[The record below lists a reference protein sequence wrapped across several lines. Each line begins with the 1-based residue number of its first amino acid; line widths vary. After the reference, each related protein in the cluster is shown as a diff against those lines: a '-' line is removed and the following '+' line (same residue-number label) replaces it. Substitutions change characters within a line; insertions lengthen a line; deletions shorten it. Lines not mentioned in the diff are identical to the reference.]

1 MKNLKNGLIV
11 AFLIALAILF
21 FLQHQ
26 QQEKL
31 RADNAALAQQFAQ
44 MQTDNESLSNR
55 LAAAGDA
62 NSLSDKE
69 HNELLKLRG
78 EVGVLRRQTNELGK
92 LQEENQQ
99 LQAGRTAA
107 QISQTTQPQDALP
120 QDISKESLTFAG
132 YATPVAGLQSTF
144 WAANQGDLKIFF
156 SSITPETQNRIM
168 DELKKEGDVNDSAW
182 MRQQLA
188 NVTGSMDALHIT
200 GETVISGSEIMIDF
214 DAGGKNQ
221 HAEMIKIGNDW
232 KFARP

>member
-1 MKNLKNGLIV
+1 MQILSARRVIGNSHEKSKNGLIV

-188 NVTGSMDALHIT
+188 NVTGQHGRIAHNGRDR
-200 GETVISGSEIMIDF
+200 DF
-214 DAGGKNQ
+214 RQ
-221 HAEMIKIGNDW
+221 
-232 KFARP
+232 